1 MSNLEITFSTDN
13 AGVDDEFIV
22 DEMNKTDGITAY
34 TSYKGVSVMTDD
46 HSAAFVEKLFDKAV
60 RVVMGVCENGTA
72 NVGSVYV
79 DFYVRAK
86 MIDVKNAVDF
96 LNENDCHADYEYG
109 LLRVGSEKLTQQD
122 IVSLVGE
129 KFDIM

>member
-13 AGVDDEFIV
+13 AGVDDEFIA

-34 TSYKGVSVMTDD
+34 TSYSGVSVMTDT
-46 HSAAFVEKLFDKAV
+46 HSAASVEKLFNEAV

-72 NVGSVYV
+72 KVSGVCV
-79 DFYVRAK
+79 DFDVHA
-86 MIDVKNAVDF
+86 MMSDVKNAVDF
-96 LNENDCHADYEYG
+96 LDENNCNADYECG
-109 LLRVGSEKLTQQD
+109 VLRVRSEKLTQQD

-129 KFDIM
+129 KLDII